1 MKSMQDR
8 KWINLTIGL
17 FLSAAFFLGGCTNLN
32 PVTPVD
38 PTPSPTTPA
47 APTTPPSPTKPVND
61 LKDIKVV
68 YNYNDNEKVQLSANN
83 LMLKVGQK
91 LILEPAPGLTQNTR
105 FTSSGEYFFGDILK
119 QETGGPETGKAIF
132 TAIAPGKGKLT
143 IIPNTTEI
151 KRASELWVT
160 VQ

>member
-1 MKSMQDR
+1 MKIMQDR
-8 KWINLTIGL
+8 KWTNLTIGL
-17 FLSAAFFLGGCTNLN
+17 FLSAAIFLGGCTNLN

-38 PTPSPTTPA
+38 PNPSPTTP
-47 APTTPPSPTKPVND
+47 TVPTKPVDD

-68 YNYNDNEKVQLSANN
+68 YNYSDNEKVQLSANN

-119 QETGGPETGKAIF
+119 QETGGPDTGKAIF
-132 TAIAPGKGKLT
+132 TAIGPGKGKLT
-143 IIPNTTEI
+143 IIPNTTETA
-151 KRASELWVT
+151 RASELWVT